1 MLSGAAIH
9 QQAKSVVILA
19 EKLVVS
25 LLRQNFFQ
33 MFKISPTDF
42 EKAMRIAKFER
53 HFRAI
58 DRNYSGWRFGKKWFP
73 RNTCLRDA
81 RTLTPCFLRVEI

>member
-53 HFRAI
+53 YFRAI
-58 DRNYSGWRFGKKWFP
+58 DLNLDNESINSDLVKEYDS
-73 RNTCLRDA
+73 NHDDS
-81 RTLTPCFLRVEI
+81 

>member
-58 DRNYSGWRFGKKWFP
+58 DLGIDLNLDNESINSDLVKEYDS
-73 RNTCLRDA
+73 NNDDS
-81 RTLTPCFLRVEI
+81 

>member
-1 MLSGAAIH
+1 
-9 QQAKSVVILA
+9 
-19 EKLVVS
+19 
-25 LLRQNFFQ
+25 

-58 DRNYSGWRFGKKWFP
+58 DLNLDNESINSDLVKEYDS
-73 RNTCLRDA
+73 NHDDS
-81 RTLTPCFLRVEI
+81 

>member
-58 DRNYSGWRFGKKWFP
+58 DLNLDNESINSDLVKEYDS
-73 RNTCLRDA
+73 NHDDS
-81 RTLTPCFLRVEI
+81 

>member
-1 MLSGAAIH
+1 
-9 QQAKSVVILA
+9 
-19 EKLVVS
+19 
-25 LLRQNFFQ
+25 

-58 DRNYSGWRFGKKWFP
+58 DLGIDLNLDNESINSDLVKEYDS
-73 RNTCLRDA
+73 NHDDS
-81 RTLTPCFLRVEI
+81 